1 MSLFDGHYHMNDFW
15 HRMKTKTYGMKPEEL
30 AESYRKWERKNRLY
44 RWLKTYEN
52 VVLIA
57 MIAEAAIG
65 VLVGCVA
72 GLMESDFMFGW
83 VVGLMTWFICAFLY
97 SLSSDSI
104 CRRIDYG
111 NEVLHDDMDPLCELY
126 NNRLFKPDQD
136 SPIIEL
142 IYELNNDIR
151 SKMDL
156 IDDKQT
162 SNAILGSYLKATE
175 PAVDIVGPDDDYYLD
190 YDEYRKMKERVLE
203 DNHIPLKLRM
213 LDEQVNMS
221 LALQSIH

>member
-15 HRMKTKTYGMKPEEL
+15 HKMGVKTYGMKPEEL
-30 AESYRKWERKNRLY
+30 AETYRKWERKNRLY
-44 RWLKTYEN
+44 RWLQTYEN
-52 VVLIA
+52 VVLIV

-65 VLVGCVA
+65 VLVGCVY
-72 GLMESDFMFGW
+72 GFMESDFMFGV

-97 SLSSDSI
+97 FFSSDFI

-111 NEVLHDDMDPLCELY
+111 NEILHDDMDPLCELY

-136 SPIIEL
+136 SSIIEL
-142 IYELNNDIR
+142 VYELNNDIR

-156 IDDKQT
+156 IDDKQKG
-162 SNAILGSYLKATE
+162 NAILGSYLKATE
-175 PAVDIVGPDDDYYLD
+175 PVVGFAGSADDYYLD
-190 YDEYRKMKERVLE
+190 YDEYREMEERMLE

>member
-1 MSLFDGHYHMNDFW
+1 MSLYHMKNFW
-15 HRMKTKTYGMKPEEL
+15 LKMKTKTYGMKPEEL
-30 AESYRKWERKNRLY
+30 AETYRKWERKHRLY
-44 RWLKTYEN
+44 RWLRTYEN
-52 VVLIA
+52 VVLIV

-72 GLMESDFMFGW
+72 GFMESDFMFGV

-97 SLSSDSI
+97 FFSSDFI

-142 IYELNNDIR
+142 VYELNNDIR
-151 SKMDL
+151 SKIDL

-162 SNAILGSYLKATE
+162 SNAILGSYLKTTK
-175 PAVDIVGPDDDYYLD
+175 PAVDFVGPNDDYYCLD
-190 YDEYRKMKERVLE
+190 YDFHRKMEERMLE

-221 LALQSIH
+221 LALQRQSIH